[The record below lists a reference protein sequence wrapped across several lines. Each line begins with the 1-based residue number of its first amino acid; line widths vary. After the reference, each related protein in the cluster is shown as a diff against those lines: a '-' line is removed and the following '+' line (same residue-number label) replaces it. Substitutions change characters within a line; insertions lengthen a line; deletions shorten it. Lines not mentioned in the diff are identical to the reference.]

1 MAGMLREPAG
11 VRRKRVAAVA
21 AYAALQQLQHTGMLR
36 EPDAPAGILR
46 KRVAAVAAYAALSH

>member
-1 MAGMLREPAG
+1 MLREPAG